1 MTVNGGRL
9 AGGVGV
15 CVNKRTRAKE
25 RESKRERQNRALM
38 SAAANYYVRRIYTHM
53 RRCAKEMYKC
63 LAVCFVCLSLALMML
78 MMIPDSDSYCYC
90 ESPNPNPNPACCL
103 FVTLTRSILNGD
115 VTARTHTCTAYIYM
129 PPMYW
134 CIFPQLRWRQ
144 AYTHTHT
151 HTRARTPAHS
161 LTRTTTV
168 DVMRDFRWSREMVVG
183 GLFVATLF
191 AASLSFVLKPRFV
204 HLSGALNKGSLAF

>member
-1 MTVNGGRL
+1 
-9 AGGVGV
+9 
-15 CVNKRTRAKE
+15 
-25 RESKRERQNRALM
+25 M

-134 CIFPQLRWRQ
+134 CIFTQLRWRQ

-168 DVMRDFRWSREMVVG
+168 DVIRDFRWSRETVVG
-183 GLFVATLF
+183 GPICCYFVCCLSQFCSKTAICSLIRRIKQRLVGVLIVATSICMLF
-191 AASLSFVLKPRFV
+191 SFYFRF
-204 HLSGALNKGSLAF
+204 LLLP

>member
-1 MTVNGGRL
+1 MCKQADASEREGKQARETEQSPNVCGGKL
-9 AGGVGV
+9 L
-15 CVNKRTRAKE
+15 RTSHIHTYAAMCEGNVQMFSCLFCLSISCFDDVDDDSRFRFLLLL
-25 RESKRERQNRALM
+25 RESKSKSESRLLFIRHFNTFDSKRRRHCTHAHMHSLYLY
-38 SAAANYYVRRIYTHM
+38 AAHVLVYFSSI
-53 RRCAKEMYKC
+53 
-63 LAVCFVCLSLALMML
+63 AVAASL
-78 MMIPDSDSYCYC
+78 
-90 ESPNPNPNPACCL
+90 
-103 FVTLTRSILNGD
+103 
-115 VTARTHTCTAYIYM
+115 H
-129 PPMYW
+129 
-134 CIFPQLRWRQ
+134 
-144 AYTHTHT
+144 THTHT